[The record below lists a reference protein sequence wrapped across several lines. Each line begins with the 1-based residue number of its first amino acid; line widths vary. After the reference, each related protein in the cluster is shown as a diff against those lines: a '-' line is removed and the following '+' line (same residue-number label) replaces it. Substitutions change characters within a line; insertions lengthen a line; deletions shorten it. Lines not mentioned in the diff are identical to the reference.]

1 MAKIAIITGASQ
13 GIGRGIALHL
23 ARAGYDIGF
32 SYCSAQEQAE
42 SLTAQIEA
50 LGRRCRA
57 YRADMC
63 QSGAGPAFVKQA
75 AEELGVPYH
84 GWMREMDRA
93 WISEDQK
100 YSVMSR
106 LLRTEWGKVE
116 HVTITAAEGVGRS
129 DGSGDIPWAVKMEIK
144 NDLFGEKR
152 VAVEVFPT
160 QDRLVD
166 VCDCYHLWVFEKGF
180 QLPFGIHPRDKKT
193 VTVNRGSTRVR
204 AIDGAGREHSIKEL
218 LEENGA
224 ADVPKQA
231 YAQAMAGYMMKN
243 LLGG

>member
-75 AEELGVPYH
+75 AEELSLIH
-84 GWMREMDRA
+84 
-93 WISEDQK
+93 ISE
-100 YSVMSR
+100 
-106 LLRTEWGKVE
+106 
-116 HVTITAAEGVGRS
+116 
-129 DGSGDIPWAVKMEIK
+129 
-144 NDLFGEKR
+144 
-152 VAVEVFPT
+152 PT
-160 QDRLVD
+160 R
-166 VCDCYHLWVFEKGF
+166 
-180 QLPFGIHPRDKKT
+180 P
-193 VTVNRGSTRVR
+193 
-204 AIDGAGREHSIKEL
+204 
-218 LEENGA
+218 
-224 ADVPKQA
+224 
-231 YAQAMAGYMMKN
+231 
-243 LLGG
+243 